1 MVLNF
6 LGQMVIEMGS
16 DTKFP
21 RLVTKSTTSVQGMI
35 TMVLDGA
42 LSDVPIHISDDLL
55 DVVKN
60 LSGTVVPTRARSD
73 LDLFASSWESQLQNL
88 VTVGFFVRCVEG
100 RNGAAKSRRN

>member
-6 LGQMVIEMGS
+6 LGQMVIEMGG

-21 RLVTKSTTSVQGMI
+21 RLVTKSTAVVQGMI
-35 TMVLDGA
+35 TIVLDGT
-42 LSDVPIHISDDLL
+42 LGDIPIRISDDLL
-55 DVVKN
+55 DVVK

-88 VTVGFFVRCVEG
+88 VMVGFVVRCVEG
-100 RNGAAKSRRN
+100 HNSRAKSRRD